1 MREVKDILINK
12 QGKWHS
18 LKNSMIMTGSTWRE
32 FKTGSGIYHNG
43 QWNVIKATAITV
55 DVYISLSVAEN
66 REGTLSWHI
75 VVSSSPDV
83 LTMGDSNIVIEGTIF
98 MSDTATYNI
107 LLTATQDSQ
116 NIDTHIPYSEGTE
129 PSSVQLGATFT
140 SSLYSI
146 GEIHIL

>member
-1 MREVKDILINK
+1 
-12 QGKWHS
+12 
-18 LKNSMIMTGSTWRE
+18 MTGGTWRE
-32 FKTGSGIYHNG
+32 FKTGFGIYHNG

-83 LTMGDSNIVIEGTIF
+83 LTMGDSD

-116 NIDTHIPYSEGTE
+116 NIDTHIPYSEGVE